1 MRLLKITPHAAQDL
15 AYWKRTDSKKY
26 QQIKRMLEQIGT
38 DPITGIGKPEA
49 LKYQWS
55 GYWSRRID
63 QTNRL
68 VYKFDD
74 NFVYVVFSQR
84 SLSATTKSEVKSL
97 PGLESKSSG
106 LPPGWSPNLQIWS
119 KVNYVNF
126 DPIVEEIRQA
136 SDKLAAQFNYDL
148 RALWEYYR
156 EPQQLQNHPVVSRPP
171 RYCKPNLPIPEVEK
185 VA

>member
-26 QQIKRMLEQIGT
+26 QRIKRMLEQIGT
-38 DPITGIGKPEA
+38 DPTTGIGKPEA

-74 NFVYVVFSQR
+74 NFVYVVQKPKVIIR
-84 SLSATTKSEVKSL
+84 
-97 PGLESKSSG
+97 
-106 LPPGWSPNLQIWS
+106 NHQI
-119 KVNYVNF
+119 
-126 DPIVEEIRQA
+126 
-136 SDKLAAQFNYDL
+136 
-148 RALWEYYR
+148 
-156 EPQQLQNHPVVSRPP
+156 
-171 RYCKPNLPIPEVEK
+171 
-185 VA
+185 